1 MWNKGIF
8 IFGLL
13 LALPLVAMPKAD
25 WQQAITQQEQ
35 KLKANIGVALL
46 AADGKVLFEYQG
58 HRPFPLNS
66 THKAFICGIALDL
79 ADNNGLSFTQ
89 KLPILP
95 KEIVN
100 YSPITQHKTEM
111 NLTALC
117 SAAVSYSD
125 NTAANLIV
133 KQIGGIK
140 AVTDYFK
147 RQGLNQTRLDRPE
160 PDMNRDNLKKG
171 LDLTTPIEAAQLL
184 QQFTFGNLLSNSSKR
199 LFIQWMFDDQVAN
212 DLLRSTLPQGWK
224 IADKTGAGSNGARS
238 IISVFWKPDGTAYL
252 LSVYLTNT
260 QATMAQRNQ
269 AIAEIGKTIF
279 DHLKRQN

>member
-1 MWNKGIF
+1 MWNKSILVL
-8 IFGLL
+8 GLL

-35 KLKANIGVALL
+35 KLKADIGVALL
-46 AADGKVLFEYQG
+46 AADGNILFEYQG
-58 HRPFPLNS
+58 NRAFPLNS
-66 THKAFICGIALDL
+66 THKAFVCGIALDL
-79 ADNNGLSFTQ
+79 TENNALSLTK
-89 KLPILP
+89 KLPITP
-95 KEIVN
+95 KDIVN
-100 YSPITQHKTEM
+100 YSPITQHKTAM

-133 KQIGGIK
+133 KQIGGVK
-140 AVTDYFK
+140 AVSDYFK
-147 RQGLNQTRLDRPE
+147 RQGLTQTRLDRLE

-184 QQFTFGNLLSNSSKR
+184 HQFIFGALLNDTSKMQ
-199 LFIQWMFDDQVAN
+199 LTQWMLDDQVAN

-224 IADKTGAGSNGARS
+224 IADKTGAGSDGARS
-238 IISVFWKPDGTAYL
+238 IISVFWKPDGSAYL
-252 LSVYLTNT
+252 LSIYLTNT

-279 DHLKRQN
+279 EHLP